1 MSRYRARLSQTEEIR
16 GTLQGS
22 IYRGYSAYQIAV
34 QHGYEGT
41 EEEWLESLH
50 GKDGHSPEIRAER
63 TGSKQS
69 TIYVD
74 GEPAVNILDGIDGVT
89 PVKGRDYWTESDKTE
104 IVQEVLR
111 LLVPEGDVL
120 LGGDIQS

>member
-1 MSRYRARLSQTEEIR
+1 MGKIIGRIEQTENLT
-16 GTLQGS
+16 GTLDGAV
-22 IYRGYSAYQIAV
+22 YRGYSAYQTAV
-34 QHGYEGT
+34 QHGYEST

-50 GKDGHSPEIRAER
+50 GQDGHTPKITAER

-74 GEPAVNILDGIDGVT
+74 GEPAVNIMDGIDGVT
-89 PVKGRDYWTESDKTE
+89 PVKGRDYWTAADKAE

-111 LLVPEGDVL
+111 SLVPEGEFL
-120 LGGDIQS
+120 LGGDNQS